1 MSSTG
6 RWKTAF
12 YGLIKERMAALY
24 TDAIRAQVLEYRGY
38 RTQILEF
45 IDMEHTPKNILIRAV
60 RQGKK
65 RDNGF
70 QIRELA
76 DFLHVKPAVVE
87 LLAPELWESGGKT
100 KDS

>member
-1 MSSTG
+1 MPSVPRFWNTG
-6 RWKTAF
+6 DT
-12 YGLIKERMAALY
+12 EPS
-24 TDAIRAQVLEYRGY
+24 EGY
-38 RTQILEF
+38 EAQILEF

-65 RDNGF
+65 RDNGL

-76 DFLHVKPAVVE
+76 DFLHVKPTVVE
-87 LLAPELWESGGKT
+87 LLAPELWESGEKT